1 MSPELISILVL
12 VVVFVI
18 ATTRSVNMGALAFAA
33 AFAVGGL
40 VADLDAD
47 GIFAGFPGD
56 LFVVLVGVTYLF
68 AIARAN
74 GTTDW
79 LVHAAVR
86 LVRGRVAL
94 IPWVMFALT
103 GALTAIGAVSPAAV
117 AIVAPVAL
125 SFAARYGISPL
136 LMGAMVVHG
145 AQAGGFSP
153 ISIYGSIV
161 NGIVEREKLPGN
173 EVVLFLA
180 SLAANLVIAAVV
192 FVVCGGLKLWAR
204 GAVTD
209 SDSAGADPTPAAGS
223 PAQGAGS
230 PAQGAGSPAQGAGS
244 PAQGAGSPAPAAGSP
259 APAAGSPAPAAS
271 NTAPGAG
278 SPAPAASHAVAA
290 ASSPAPAASNP
301 APAAGSRAAGAAR
314 VGAAAPGTAQLRT
327 HPAPAT
333 PTRSPEETRLTPA
346 RTATLTSLLAL
357 VVAVLVFDLDAGLT
371 AITLAVLLSTAWPED
386 SRKATGQ
393 IAWPTVLLICG
404 VLTYVG
410 VLDEMGTI
418 TWAGEGVGG
427 IGVPLLAAV
436 LLCYIGAL
444 VSAFASS
451 VGIMGAL
458 IPLAVPFLERGE
470 IGAIGMIAA
479 LAVSATVVDVS
490 PFSTNGAL
498 VLAAAPDVDRERF
511 FRQLMVYGGIV
522 VAVVPAA
529 AWLVMVVPGWG

>member
-1 MSPELISILVL
+1 MSAELISILVL

-18 ATTRSVNMGALAFAA
+18 ATTRSINMGALAFAA
-33 AFAVGGL
+33 AFGVGEL

-79 LVHAAVR
+79 LVHASIR
-86 LVRGRVAL
+86 LVGGRIAL
-94 IPWVMFALT
+94 IPWVMFVIT

-117 AIVAPVAL
+117 AIVAPIAL

-145 AQAGGFSP
+145 AQGGGFSP

-161 NGIVEREKLPGN
+161 NGIVERENLPGN
-173 EVVLFLA
+173 ELFLFLA
-180 SLAANLVIAAVV
+180 SLVANLIIAAVV
-192 FVVCGGLKLWAR
+192 FVLFGGLKLSRHRAEVSSSN
-204 GAVTD
+204 G
-209 SDSAGADPTPAAGS
+209 SAGDDRGK
-223 PAQGAGS
+223 
-230 PAQGAGSPAQGAGS
+230 
-244 PAQGAGSPAPAAGSP
+244 
-259 APAAGSPAPAAS
+259 
-271 NTAPGAG
+271 
-278 SPAPAASHAVAA
+278 
-290 ASSPAPAASNP
+290 
-301 APAAGSRAAGAAR
+301 
-314 VGAAAPGTAQLRT
+314 GTSLE
-327 HPAPAT
+327 
-333 PTRSPEETRLTPA
+333 SEEDTRLTLP
-346 RTATLTSLLAL
+346 RIATLIALVAL
-357 VVAVLVFDLDAGLT
+357 VVAVLGFDLDAGLT
-371 AITLAVLLSTAWPED
+371 AVTLAVVLSAFWPD
-386 SRKATGQ
+386 TSRKAVSE

-404 VLTYVG
+404 VITYVG
-410 VLDEMGTI
+410 VLEEMGTI
-418 TWAGEGVGG
+418 KWAGEGVGD

-436 LLCYIGAL
+436 LLCYVGAI

-458 IPLAVPFLERGE
+458 IPLAVPFLVQGE
-470 IGAIGMIAA
+470 IGAVGMIAA

-511 FRQLMVYGGIV
+511 FRQLMIYGGVI
-522 VAVVPAA
+522 VAVVPAVV
-529 AWLVMVVPGWG
+529 WLVLVVPGFG

>member
-33 AFAVGGL
+33 AFGVGTL

-56 LFVVLVGVTYLF
+56 LFVVLVGVNYLF

-125 SFAARYGISPL
+125 SFATRYSISPL
-136 LMGAMVVHG
+136 LMGTMVVHG

-161 NGIVEREKLPGN
+161 NGIVEREKLPGS
-173 EVVLFLA
+173 EIGLFLA
-180 SLAANLVIAAVV
+180 SLVANLLIAAVLFAV
-192 FVVCGGLKLWAR
+192 LGGRKLWAR
-204 GAVTD
+204 GAVTPEGD
-209 SDSAGADPTPAAGS
+209 DAPGKAGTGTTGSGSGSNTGSDTGTSAGTG
-223 PAQGAGS
+223 G
-230 PAQGAGSPAQGAGS
+230 
-244 PAQGAGSPAPAAGSP
+244 
-259 APAAGSPAPAAS
+259 
-271 NTAPGAG
+271 TAPT
-278 SPAPAASHAVAA
+278 AVAVR
-290 ASSPAPAASNP
+290 SDRET
-301 APAAGSRAAGAAR
+301 GGAE
-314 VGAAAPGTAQLRT
+314 GTGV
-327 HPAPAT
+327 
-333 PTRSPEETRLTPA
+333 RLTPA
-346 RTATLTSLLAL
+346 RVATLVALVAL
-357 VVAVLVFDLDAGLT
+357 VVAVLGFDLDAGLT
-371 AITLAVLLSTAWPED
+371 AVTLAVVLSTAWPDD
-386 SRKATGQ
+386 SRRAVGE
-393 IAWPTVLLICG
+393 IAWSTVLLICG

-410 VLDEMGTI
+410 VLEEMGTI

-436 LLCYIGAL
+436 LLCYIGAI

-458 IPLAVPFLERGE
+458 IPLAVPFLAQGE
-470 IGAIGMIAA
+470 IGAVGMVAA

-498 VLAAAPDVDRERF
+498 VLAAAPDVDRDRF

-522 VAVVPAA
+522 VAAVPAL
-529 AWLVMVVPGWG
+529 AWLVLVVPGFG

>member
-33 AFAVGGL
+33 AFGVGTL

-86 LVRGRVAL
+86 LVRGRLAL

-117 AIVAPVAL
+117 AIVAPIAL
-125 SFAARYGISPL
+125 SFATRYSISPL
-136 LMGAMVVHG
+136 LMGTMVVHG

-161 NGIVEREKLPGN
+161 NGIVEREKLPGS
-173 EVVLFLA
+173 EIGLFLA
-180 SLAANLVIAAVV
+180 SLVANLLIAAVLFAV
-192 FVVCGGLKLWAR
+192 LGGRKLWAR
-204 GAVTD
+204 GAVPPEDGGT
-209 SDSAGADPTPAAGS
+209 AAGEGAE
-223 PAQGAGS
+223 PTGAGTGTGTGKD
-230 PAQGAGSPAQGAGS
+230 AGTGGA
-244 PAQGAGSPAPAAGSP
+244 APAAV
-259 APAAGSPAPAAS
+259 
-271 NTAPGAG
+271 
-278 SPAPAASHAVAA
+278 AVR
-290 ASSPAPAASNP
+290 PD
-301 APAAGSRAAGAAR
+301 RATG
-314 VGAAAPGTAQLRT
+314 G
-327 HPAPAT
+327 
-333 PTRSPEETRLTPA
+333 PEDTGLRLTPS
-346 RTATLTSLLAL
+346 RIATLVALVAL
-357 VVAVLVFDLDAGLT
+357 VVAVLGFDLDAGLT
-371 AITLAVLLSTAWPED
+371 AVTLAVVLSTAWPDD
-386 SRKATGQ
+386 SRRAVGE
-393 IAWPTVLLICG
+393 IAWSTVLLICG

-410 VLDEMGTI
+410 VLEEMGTI
-418 TWAGEGVGG
+418 AWAGEGVGG

-436 LLCYIGAL
+436 LLCYIGAI

-458 IPLAVPFLERGE
+458 IPLAVPFLAQGE
-470 IGAIGMIAA
+470 IGAAGMVAA

-522 VAVVPAA
+522 VAAVPAL
-529 AWLVMVVPGWG
+529 AWLVLVVPGFG

>member
-33 AFAVGGL
+33 AFGVGTL

-125 SFAARYGISPL
+125 SFATRYSISPL
-136 LMGAMVVHG
+136 LMGTMVVHG

-161 NGIVEREKLPGN
+161 NGIVEREKLPGS
-173 EVVLFLA
+173 EIGLFLA
-180 SLAANLVIAAVV
+180 SLVANLLIAAVLFAV
-192 FVVCGGLKLWAR
+192 LGGRKLWAR
-204 GAVTD
+204 GAVTPEGD
-209 SDSAGADPTPAAGS
+209 GAPGKAGTGTTGSGSGSNTGSDTGTSAGTG
-223 PAQGAGS
+223 GT
-230 PAQGAGSPAQGAGS
+230 
-244 PAQGAGSPAPAAGSP
+244 APAAVAVRSDRETG
-259 APAAGSPAPAAS
+259 
-271 NTAPGAG
+271 GAE
-278 SPAPAASHAVAA
+278 
-290 ASSPAPAASNP
+290 
-301 APAAGSRAAGAAR
+301 
-314 VGAAAPGTAQLRT
+314 GTGV
-327 HPAPAT
+327 
-333 PTRSPEETRLTPA
+333 RLTPA
-346 RTATLTSLLAL
+346 RVATLVALVAL
-357 VVAVLVFDLDAGLT
+357 VVAVLGFDLDAGLT
-371 AITLAVLLSTAWPED
+371 AVTLAVVLSTAWPDD
-386 SRKATGQ
+386 SRRAVGE
-393 IAWPTVLLICG
+393 IAWSTVLLICG

-410 VLDEMGTI
+410 VLEEMGTI

-436 LLCYIGAL
+436 LLCYIGAI

-458 IPLAVPFLERGE
+458 IPLAVPFLAQGE
-470 IGAIGMIAA
+470 IGAVGMVAA

-498 VLAAAPDVDRERF
+498 VLAAAPDVDRDRF

-522 VAVVPAA
+522 VAAVPAL
-529 AWLVMVVPGWG
+529 AWLVLVVPGFG

>member
-33 AFAVGGL
+33 AFAVGEL

-47 GIFAGFPGD
+47 GIFAGFPGS

-79 LVHAAVR
+79 LVHAAIR

-117 AIVAPVAL
+117 AIVAPIAL

-145 AQAGGFSP
+145 AQGGGFSP
-153 ISIYGSIV
+153 ISIYGTIV

-173 EVVLFLA
+173 EIFLFLA
-180 SLAANLVIAAVV
+180 SLVVNLVIAAAV
-192 FVVCGGLKLWAR
+192 FVVFGGPKLWAR
-204 GAVTD
+204 GSVTAED
-209 SDSAGADPTPAAGS
+209 DTGAEGGTNSEGVTEGTGASGSGPKESGTRPSASPSPTP
-223 PAQGAGS
+223 
-230 PAQGAGSPAQGAGS
+230 
-244 PAQGAGSPAPAAGSP
+244 
-259 APAAGSPAPAAS
+259 
-271 NTAPGAG
+271 T
-278 SPAPAASHAVAA
+278 AVAT
-290 ASSPAPAASNP
+290 
-301 APAAGSRAAGAAR
+301 R
-314 VGAAAPGTAQLRT
+314 PGTPDDVVL
-327 HPAPAT
+327 
-333 PTRSPEETRLTPA
+333 LTPA
-346 RTATLTSLLAL
+346 RIATLAALVAL
-357 VVAVLVFDLDAGLT
+357 VVAVLAFDLDAGLT
-371 AITLAVLLSTAWPED
+371 AITLAVVLSTLWPED
-386 SRKATGQ
+386 SRKAVGE
-393 IAWPTVLLICG
+393 IAWSTVLLICG

-418 TWAGEGVGG
+418 KWAGEGVSD

-436 LLCYIGAL
+436 LLCYIGAII
-444 VSAFASS
+444 SAFASS

-458 IPLAVPFLERGE
+458 IPLAVPFLAQGE
-470 IGAIGMIAA
+470 IGAVGMVAA

-522 VAVVPAA
+522 VAVVPAVV
-529 AWLVMVVPGWG
+529 WLVLVVPGIG

>member
-33 AFAVGGL
+33 AFGVGTL

-125 SFAARYGISPL
+125 SFATRYSISPL
-136 LMGAMVVHG
+136 LMGTMVVHG

-161 NGIVEREKLPGN
+161 NGIVEREKLPGS
-173 EVVLFLA
+173 EIGLFLA
-180 SLAANLVIAAVV
+180 SLVANLLIAAVLFAV
-192 FVVCGGLKLWAR
+192 LGGRKLWAR
-204 GAVTD
+204 GAVTPEGD
-209 SDSAGADPTPAAGS
+209 GAPGKAGTGTTGSSSDTGTGTVTSAGTG
-223 PAQGAGS
+223 G
-230 PAQGAGSPAQGAGS
+230 
-244 PAQGAGSPAPAAGSP
+244 
-259 APAAGSPAPAAS
+259 
-271 NTAPGAG
+271 TAPT
-278 SPAPAASHAVAA
+278 AVAVR
-290 ASSPAPAASNP
+290 SDRET
-301 APAAGSRAAGAAR
+301 GGAE
-314 VGAAAPGTAQLRT
+314 GTGV
-327 HPAPAT
+327 
-333 PTRSPEETRLTPA
+333 RLTPA
-346 RTATLTSLLAL
+346 RVATLVALVAL
-357 VVAVLVFDLDAGLT
+357 VVAVLGFDLDAGLT
-371 AITLAVLLSTAWPED
+371 AVTLAVVLSTAWPDD
-386 SRKATGQ
+386 SRRAVGE
-393 IAWPTVLLICG
+393 IAWSTVLLICG

-410 VLDEMGTI
+410 VLEEMGTI

-436 LLCYIGAL
+436 LLCYIGAI

-458 IPLAVPFLERGE
+458 IPLAVPFLAQGE
-470 IGAIGMIAA
+470 IGAVGMVAA

-498 VLAAAPDVDRERF
+498 VLAAAPDVDRDRF

-522 VAVVPAA
+522 VAAVPAL
-529 AWLVMVVPGWG
+529 AWLVLVVPGFG

>member
-33 AFAVGGL
+33 AFGVGTL

-125 SFAARYGISPL
+125 SFATRYSISPL
-136 LMGAMVVHG
+136 LMGTMVVHG

-161 NGIVEREKLPGN
+161 NGIVEREKLPGS
-173 EVVLFLA
+173 EIGLFLA
-180 SLAANLVIAAVV
+180 SLVANLLIAAVLFAV
-192 FVVCGGLKLWAR
+192 LGGRKLWAR
-204 GAVTD
+204 GAVTPEGD
-209 SDSAGADPTPAAGS
+209 GTPGKAGTGTTGSGSDTGTGTGTSAGTG
-223 PAQGAGS
+223 G
-230 PAQGAGSPAQGAGS
+230 
-244 PAQGAGSPAPAAGSP
+244 
-259 APAAGSPAPAAS
+259 
-271 NTAPGAG
+271 TAPT
-278 SPAPAASHAVAA
+278 AVAVR
-290 ASSPAPAASNP
+290 SDRET
-301 APAAGSRAAGAAR
+301 GGAE
-314 VGAAAPGTAQLRT
+314 GTGV
-327 HPAPAT
+327 
-333 PTRSPEETRLTPA
+333 RLTPA
-346 RTATLTSLLAL
+346 RVATLVALVAL
-357 VVAVLVFDLDAGLT
+357 VVAVLGFDLDAGLT
-371 AITLAVLLSTAWPED
+371 AVTLAVVLSTAWPDD
-386 SRKATGQ
+386 SRRAVGE
-393 IAWPTVLLICG
+393 IAWSTVLLICG

-410 VLDEMGTI
+410 VLEEMGTI

-436 LLCYIGAL
+436 LLCYIGAI

-458 IPLAVPFLERGE
+458 IPLAVPFLAQGE
-470 IGAIGMIAA
+470 IGAVGMVAA

-498 VLAAAPDVDRERF
+498 VLAAAPDVDRDRF

-522 VAVVPAA
+522 VAAVPVL
-529 AWLVMVVPGWG
+529 AWLVLVVPGFG

>member
-33 AFAVGGL
+33 AFGVGGL

-103 GALTAIGAVSPAAV
+103 GVLTAIGAVSPAAV
-117 AIVAPVAL
+117 AIVAPIAL

-153 ISIYGSIV
+153 ISIYGTIV

-180 SLAANLVIAAVV
+180 SLAANLVIAGVV

-204 GAVTD
+204 GAVDEPGDDDTD
-209 SDSAGADPTPAAGS
+209 SDV
-223 PAQGAGS
+223 
-230 PAQGAGSPAQGAGS
+230 
-244 PAQGAGSPAPAAGSP
+244 
-259 APAAGSPAPAAS
+259 
-271 NTAPGAG
+271 NAPGG
-278 SPAPAASHAVAA
+278 VSV
-290 ASSPAPAASNP
+290 
-301 APAAGSRAAGAAR
+301 
-314 VGAAAPGTAQLRT
+314 PGT
-327 HPAPAT
+327 
-333 PTRSPEETRLTPA
+333 TRLTAA

-357 VVAVLVFDLDAGLT
+357 VIAVLVLDLDAGLT
-371 AITLAVLLSTAWPED
+371 AITLAVVLSTLWPED
-386 SRKATGQ
+386 SRKAVGQ

-404 VLTYVG
+404 VLTYIG

-470 IGAIGMIAA
+470 IGAVGMVAA

>member
-12 VVVFVI
+12 AVVFVI
-18 ATTRSVNMGALAFAA
+18 ATTRSINMGALAFAA
-33 AFAVGGL
+33 AFAVGTL

-68 AIARAN
+68 AIARSN

-79 LVHAAVR
+79 LVHASVR

-117 AIVAPVAL
+117 AIVAPIAL

-145 AQAGGFSP
+145 AQGGGFSP

-173 EVVLFLA
+173 EVTLFLA
-180 SLAANLVIAAVV
+180 SLIVNLVIAAVV
-192 FVVCGGLKLWAR
+192 FVACGGLRLWRQGSVTEVDGGALKGR
-204 GAVTD
+204 GELRD
-209 SDSAGADPTPAAGS
+209 QPQPTGT
-223 PAQGAGS
+223 G
-230 PAQGAGSPAQGAGS
+230 
-244 PAQGAGSPAPAAGSP
+244 
-259 APAAGSPAPAAS
+259 
-271 NTAPGAG
+271 TT
-278 SPAPAASHAVAA
+278 
-290 ASSPAPAASNP
+290 
-301 APAAGSRAAGAAR
+301 
-314 VGAAAPGTAQLRT
+314 AAPGTHPSPTATATREAT
-327 HPAPAT
+327 PAPT
-333 PTRSPEETRLTPA
+333 SSLPLTPP
-346 RTATLTSLLAL
+346 RIATLLSLVAL
-357 VVAVLVFDLDAGLT
+357 VVAVLVLDLDAGLT
-371 AITLAVLLSTAWPED
+371 AITLAVVLSAIWPD
-386 SRKATGQ
+386 GSRKAVGE

-436 LLCYIGAL
+436 LLCYIGAI

-458 IPLAVPFLERGE
+458 IPLAVPFLAQGE
-470 IGAIGMIAA
+470 IGAVGMVAA

-522 VAVVPAA
+522 VAVVPAVV
-529 AWLVMVVPGWG
+529 WLLMVVPGWG

>member
-1 MSPELISILVL
+1 MSPELVSILVL

-33 AFAVGGL
+33 AFGVGTL

-117 AIVAPVAL
+117 AIVAPIAL
-125 SFAARYGISPL
+125 SFATRYAISPL
-136 LMGAMVVHG
+136 LMGTMVVHG

-161 NGIVEREKLPGN
+161 NGIVEREGLPGS
-173 EVVLFLA
+173 EVTLFLA
-180 SLAANLVIAAVV
+180 SLIANLLIAGVLFAL
-192 FVVCGGLKLWAR
+192 FGGRKLWAR
-204 GAVTD
+204 GSVPPDGATGEGDAGFADGETPGPGTDATSGTATGPVT
-209 SDSAGADPTPAAGS
+209 SGATPA
-223 PAQGAGS
+223 
-230 PAQGAGSPAQGAGS
+230 
-244 PAQGAGSPAPAAGSP
+244 
-259 APAAGSPAPAAS
+259 
-271 NTAPGAG
+271 T
-278 SPAPAASHAVAA
+278 
-290 ASSPAPAASNP
+290 
-301 APAAGSRAAGAAR
+301 
-314 VGAAAPGTAQLRT
+314 
-327 HPAPAT
+327 PAT
-333 PTRSPEETRLTPA
+333 PTAPASPTAVAVRPGREAGDTGGTGGTGGIIRLTPA
-346 RTATLTSLLAL
+346 RIATLTALVAL
-357 VVAVLVFDLDAGLT
+357 VVAVLGFDLDAGLT
-371 AITLAVLLSTAWPED
+371 AVTLAVVLSTAWPDD
-386 SRKATGQ
+386 SRRAVGE
-393 IAWPTVLLICG
+393 IAWSTVLLICG

-410 VLDEMGTI
+410 VLEEMGTI

-436 LLCYIGAL
+436 LLCYIGAV

-458 IPLAVPFLERGE
+458 IPLAVPFLAQGE
-470 IGAIGMIAA
+470 IGAVGMVAA

-522 VAVVPAA
+522 VAAVPAL
-529 AWLVMVVPGWG
+529 AWLVLVVPGLG

>member
-1 MSPELISILVL
+1 MSPELVSILVL

-18 ATTRSVNMGALAFAA
+18 ATTRSVNMGALAFTA
-33 AFAVGGL
+33 AFGVGTL

-117 AIVAPVAL
+117 AIVAPIAL
-125 SFAARYGISPL
+125 SFATRYAISPL
-136 LMGAMVVHG
+136 LMGTMVVHG

-161 NGIVEREKLPGN
+161 NGIVEREGLPGS
-173 EVVLFLA
+173 EVTLFLA
-180 SLAANLVIAAVV
+180 SLIANLLIAGVLFAL
-192 FVVCGGLKLWAR
+192 FGGRKLWAR
-204 GAVTD
+204 GSVPTD
-209 SDSAGADPTPAAGS
+209 GATGEGDAGFADGETPDPGTDATSGTAT
-223 PAQGAGS
+223 GAGPVTS
-230 PAQGAGSPAQGAGS
+230 GA
-244 PAQGAGSPAPAAGSP
+244 
-259 APAAGSPAPAAS
+259 
-271 NTAPGAG
+271 T
-278 SPAPAASHAVAA
+278 
-290 ASSPAPAASNP
+290 
-301 APAAGSRAAGAAR
+301 
-314 VGAAAPGTAQLRT
+314 
-327 HPAPAT
+327 PAT
-333 PTRSPEETRLTPA
+333 PASPTAVAVRPGREAGDTGSTGDTGGTAGIIRLTPA
-346 RTATLTSLLAL
+346 RIATLTALVAL
-357 VVAVLVFDLDAGLT
+357 VVAVLGFDLDAGLT
-371 AITLAVLLSTAWPED
+371 AVTLAVVLSTAWPDD
-386 SRKATGQ
+386 SRRAVGE
-393 IAWPTVLLICG
+393 IAWSTVLLICG

-410 VLDEMGTI
+410 VLEEMGTI

-436 LLCYIGAL
+436 LLCYIGAV

-458 IPLAVPFLERGE
+458 IPLAVPFLAQGE
-470 IGAIGMIAA
+470 IGAVGMVAA

-522 VAVVPAA
+522 VAAVPAL
-529 AWLVMVVPGWG
+529 AWLVLVVPGLG

>member
-33 AFAVGGL
+33 AFGVGTL

-117 AIVAPVAL
+117 AIVAPIAL
-125 SFAARYGISPL
+125 SFATRYSISPL
-136 LMGAMVVHG
+136 LMGTMVVHG

-161 NGIVEREKLPGN
+161 NGIVEREKLPGS
-173 EVVLFLA
+173 EIGLFLA
-180 SLAANLVIAAVV
+180 SLVANLLIAAVLFAV
-192 FVVCGGLKLWAR
+192 LGGRKLWAR
-204 GAVTD
+204 GAVAPEDGGVPGQGTA
-209 SDSAGADPTPAAGS
+209 SAGTGS
-223 PAQGAGS
+223 STSGSGTGTGGTGTSGSGTGTGGTGAGT
-230 PAQGAGSPAQGAGS
+230 GTGTGG
-244 PAQGAGSPAPAAGSP
+244 
-259 APAAGSPAPAAS
+259 
-271 NTAPGAG
+271 TATA
-278 SPAPAASHAVAA
+278 AVAVRPEQETGGA
-290 ASSPAPAASNP
+290 EGTGIRLNP
-301 APAAGSRAAGAAR
+301 ARI
-314 VGAAAPGTAQLRT
+314 
-327 HPAPAT
+327 
-333 PTRSPEETRLTPA
+333 
-346 RTATLTSLLAL
+346 ATLVALVAL
-357 VVAVLVFDLDAGLT
+357 VVAVLGFDLDAGLT
-371 AITLAVLLSTAWPED
+371 AVTLAVVLSTAWPDD
-386 SRKATGQ
+386 SRRAVGE
-393 IAWPTVLLICG
+393 IAWSTVLLICG

-410 VLDEMGTI
+410 VLEEMGTI

-436 LLCYIGAL
+436 LLCYIGAI

-458 IPLAVPFLERGE
+458 IPLAVPFLAQGE
-470 IGAIGMIAA
+470 IGAVGMVAA

-498 VLAAAPDVDRERF
+498 VLAAAPDVDRDRF
-511 FRQLMVYGGIV
+511 FRQLMIYGGIV
-522 VAVVPAA
+522 VAAVPVL
-529 AWLVMVVPGWG
+529 AWLVLVVPGFG

>member
-33 AFAVGGL
+33 AFGVGTL

-117 AIVAPVAL
+117 AIVAPIAL
-125 SFAARYGISPL
+125 SFATRYAISPL
-136 LMGAMVVHG
+136 LMGTMVVHG

-161 NGIVEREKLPGN
+161 NGIVEREGLPGS
-173 EVVLFLA
+173 EVTLFLA
-180 SLAANLVIAAVV
+180 SLIANLVIASVL
-192 FVVCGGLKLWAR
+192 FVLFGGRKLWAR
-204 GAVTD
+204 GSVTPED
-209 SDSAGADPTPAAGS
+209 GGAAGKGS
-223 PAQGAGS
+223 EPTGTGTSTGTGTGTGAGGTS
-230 PAQGAGSPAQGAGS
+230 TGAGGTAPTAVAVRPDQDTDGTGAG
-244 PAQGAGSPAPAAGSP
+244 P
-259 APAAGSPAPAAS
+259 
-271 NTAPGAG
+271 
-278 SPAPAASHAVAA
+278 
-290 ASSPAPAASNP
+290 
-301 APAAGSRAAGAAR
+301 
-314 VGAAAPGTAQLRT
+314 
-327 HPAPAT
+327 
-333 PTRSPEETRLTPA
+333 RLTPA
-346 RTATLTSLLAL
+346 RIATLAALVAL
-357 VVAVLVFDLDAGLT
+357 VVAVLGFDLDAGLT
-371 AITLAVLLSTAWPED
+371 AVSLAVVLSTAWPDD
-386 SRKATGQ
+386 SRRAVGE
-393 IAWPTVLLICG
+393 IAWSTVLLICG

-410 VLDEMGTI
+410 VLEEMGTI

-436 LLCYIGAL
+436 LLCYIGAI

-458 IPLAVPFLERGE
+458 IPLAVPFLAQGE
-470 IGAIGMIAA
+470 IGAVGMVAA

-498 VLAAAPDVDRERF
+498 VLAAAPEADRERF

-522 VAVVPAA
+522 VAVVPAL
-529 AWLVMVVPGWG
+529 AWLVLVVPGFG

>member
-1 MSPELISILVL
+1 MSSELISILVL

-33 AFAVGGL
+33 AFGVGEL

-79 LVHAAVR
+79 LVQASIR

-94 IPWVMFALT
+94 IPWVMFAIT

-117 AIVAPVAL
+117 AIVAPIAL
-125 SFAARYGISPL
+125 SFAVRHGISPL
-136 LMGAMVVHG
+136 LMGVMVVHG

-153 ISIYGSIV
+153 ISIYGTIV

-173 EVVLFLA
+173 EIALFLA
-180 SLAANLVIAAVV
+180 SLFTNLVIAAVV
-192 FVVCGGLKLWAR
+192 FVLFGGLKLWR
-204 GAVTD
+204 QGAVAMD
-209 SDSAGADPTPAAGS
+209 GAAG
-223 PAQGAGS
+223 
-230 PAQGAGSPAQGAGS
+230 
-244 PAQGAGSPAPAAGSP
+244 
-259 APAAGSPAPAAS
+259 
-271 NTAPGAG
+271 PGAG
-278 SPAPAASHAVAA
+278 PGAGTDTGTDGAR
-290 ASSPAPAASNP
+290 SSE
-301 APAAGSRAAGAAR
+301 G
-314 VGAAAPGTAQLRT
+314 APGSPGTSTGASGGTGTGTGTDTAT
-327 HPAPAT
+327 SPTAT
-333 PTRSPEETRLTPA
+333 ALATRPETPGALRLTPA
-346 RTATLTSLLAL
+346 RIATLVALVAL
-357 VVAVLVFDLDAGLT
+357 VVAVLGFDLDAGLT

-386 SRKATGQ
+386 SRRAVGQ
-393 IAWPTVLLICG
+393 IAWSTVLLICG

-410 VLDEMGTI
+410 VLQEMGTI
-418 TWAGEGVGG
+418 KWAGEGVGG
-427 IGVPLLAAV
+427 IGIPLLAAF
-436 LLCYIGAL
+436 LLCYIGAI

-458 IPLAVPFLERGE
+458 IPLAVPFLAQGE
-470 IGAIGMIAA
+470 IGAVGMVAA

-511 FRQLMVYGGIV
+511 LRQLMVYGGIV
-522 VAVVPAA
+522 VAVVPAVV
-529 AWLVMVVPGWG
+529 WLVMVVPGFG

>member
-33 AFAVGGL
+33 AFAVGEL

-79 LVHAAVR
+79 LVHASIR

-94 IPWVMFALT
+94 IPWVMFAIT

-117 AIVAPVAL
+117 AIVAPIAL

-145 AQAGGFSP
+145 AQGGGFSP
-153 ISIYGSIV
+153 ISIYGTIV
-161 NGIVEREKLPGN
+161 NGIVEREHLPGN
-173 EVVLFLA
+173 EVFLFLA
-180 SLAANLVIAAVV
+180 SLIVSLVIAGVM
-192 FVVCGGLKLWAR
+192 FVLFGGLKLWAQGAVPLDEAAGPAGAPDKR
-204 GAVTD
+204 DAPDDGTGTTPSSGAVT
-209 SDSAGADPTPAAGS
+209 SSGTR
-223 PAQGAGS
+223 
-230 PAQGAGSPAQGAGS
+230 
-244 PAQGAGSPAPAAGSP
+244 
-259 APAAGSPAPAAS
+259 
-271 NTAPGAG
+271 T
-278 SPAPAASHAVAA
+278 AVATRTE
-290 ASSPAPAASNP
+290 APD
-301 APAAGSRAAGAAR
+301 
-314 VGAAAPGTAQLRT
+314 T
-327 HPAPAT
+327 
-333 PTRSPEETRLTPA
+333 TRLTPA
-346 RTATLTSLLAL
+346 RIATLTALVAL
-357 VVAVLVFDLDAGLT
+357 VVAVLAFDLDAGLT
-371 AITLAVLLSTAWPED
+371 SITLAVILSAAWPED
-386 SRKATGQ
+386 SRKAVGQ
-393 IAWPTVLLICG
+393 IAWSTVLLICG

-410 VLDEMGTI
+410 VLEEIGTI
-418 TWAGEGVGG
+418 KWAGEGVGG

-436 LLCYIGAL
+436 LLCYIGAI

-458 IPLAVPFLERGE
+458 IPLAVPFLAQGE
-470 IGAIGMIAA
+470 IGAVGMVAA

-511 FRQLMVYGGIV
+511 FRQLMIYGGIV
-522 VAVVPAA
+522 VAVVPAVV
-529 AWLVMVVPGWG
+529 WLVLVVPGFG

>member
-33 AFAVGGL
+33 AFGVGTL

-79 LVHAAVR
+79 LVHASVR

-117 AIVAPVAL
+117 AIVAPIAL
-125 SFAARYGISPL
+125 SFATRYGISPL
-136 LMGAMVVHG
+136 LMGTMVVHG

-161 NGIVEREKLPGN
+161 NGIVEREKLPGS
-173 EVVLFLA
+173 EVGLFFA
-180 SLAANLVIAAVV
+180 SLVANLLIAAVLFAV
-192 FVVCGGLKLWAR
+192 LGGRKLWAQ
-204 GAVTD
+204 GAVPD
-209 SDSAGADPTPAAGS
+209 GGDADGTGDGGGSSGSGDAKSTGESTGETTGTGTGGVTGTASSPGPTAVAVRPE
-223 PAQGAGS
+223 
-230 PAQGAGSPAQGAGS
+230 
-244 PAQGAGSPAPAAGSP
+244 
-259 APAAGSPAPAAS
+259 
-271 NTAPGAG
+271 PGAG
-278 SPAPAASHAVAA
+278 GGLGGTVL
-290 ASSPAPAASNP
+290 NP
-301 APAAGSRAAGAAR
+301 ARI
-314 VGAAAPGTAQLRT
+314 
-327 HPAPAT
+327 
-333 PTRSPEETRLTPA
+333 
-346 RTATLTSLLAL
+346 ATLVALVAL
-357 VVAVLVFDLDAGLT
+357 VVAVLGFDLDAGLT
-371 AITLAVLLSTAWPED
+371 AVTLAVVLSAAWPDD
-386 SRKATGQ
+386 SRRAVGE
-393 IAWPTVLLICG
+393 IAWSTVLLICG

-410 VLDEMGTI
+410 VLEEMGTI

-436 LLCYIGAL
+436 LLCYIGAI

-458 IPLAVPFLERGE
+458 IPLAVPFLAQGE
-470 IGAIGMIAA
+470 IGAVGMVAA

-498 VLAAAPDVDRERF
+498 VLAAAPDVDRDRF

-522 VAVVPAA
+522 VAVVPALV
-529 AWLVMVVPGWG
+529 WLVLVVPGFG

>member
-1 MSPELISILVL
+1 MSPELLSVLVL
-12 VVVFVI
+12 AVVFVI

-33 AFAVGGL
+33 AFGVGTL

-47 GIFAGFPGD
+47 GVFAGFPGD

-68 AIARAN
+68 ALARAN

-86 LVRGRVAL
+86 AVRGRVAL

-117 AIVAPVAL
+117 AIVAPIAL
-125 SFAARYGISPL
+125 SFASRYGISPL

-161 NGIVEREKLPGN
+161 NGIVEREKLPGS
-173 EVVLFLA
+173 EITLFLA
-180 SLAANLVIAAVV
+180 SLLANLVIAAVV
-192 FVVCGGLKLWAR
+192 FAVCGGPKLWR
-204 GAVTD
+204 QGAVVETGTAAAKGDAGTD
-209 SDSAGADPTPAAGS
+209 SDSGS
-223 PAQGAGS
+223 GAGGS
-230 PAQGAGSPAQGAGS
+230 GTGGAGTRT
-244 PAQGAGSPAPAAGSP
+244 APAATVTRTD
-259 APAAGSPAPAAS
+259 AVPAAVPL
-271 NTAPGAG
+271 TAP
-278 SPAPAASHAVAA
+278 V
-290 ASSPAPAASNP
+290 
-301 APAAGSRAAGAAR
+301 
-314 VGAAAPGTAQLRT
+314 V
-327 HPAPAT
+327 
-333 PTRSPEETRLTPA
+333 
-346 RTATLTSLLAL
+346 ATLVCLVAL
-357 VVAVLVFDLDAGLT
+357 VVAVLGFDLDAGLT
-371 AITLAVLLSTAWPED
+371 AITLAVVLSTVWPDD
-386 SRKATGQ
+386 SRRAVTE

-436 LLCYIGAL
+436 LLCYIGAI

-458 IPLAVPFLERGE
+458 IPLAVPFLAQGE
-470 IGAIGMIAA
+470 IGAVGMVAA

-511 FRQLMVYGGIV
+511 FRQLMAYGGIV
-522 VAVVPAA
+522 VAAVPAVV
-529 AWLVMVVPGWG
+529 WLVMVVPGWG

>member
-1 MSPELISILVL
+1 MSPELISVLVL
-12 VVVFVI
+12 AVVFVI

-33 AFAVGGL
+33 AFGVGTL

-47 GIFAGFPGD
+47 GVFAGFPGD

-86 LVRGRVAL
+86 MVRGRVAL

-117 AIVAPVAL
+117 AIVAPIAL
-125 SFAARYGISPL
+125 SFAARYRISPL

-161 NGIVEREKLPGN
+161 NGIVEREKLPGS
-173 EVVLFLA
+173 EVTLFLA
-180 SLAANLVIAAVV
+180 SLLVNLVIAAVV
-192 FVVCGGLKLWAR
+192 FVVCGGLKLWRR
-204 GAVTD
+204 GAVTGEALPAPGGTGAD
-209 SDSAGADPTPAAGS
+209 DGPATGGPGTGGTGTGGAGAEAGTRT
-223 PAQGAGS
+223 A
-230 PAQGAGSPAQGAGS
+230 
-244 PAQGAGSPAPAAGSP
+244 PAPAPTAVATRPEAPPAG
-259 APAAGSPAPAAS
+259 AL
-271 NTAPGAG
+271 TAP
-278 SPAPAASHAVAA
+278 V
-290 ASSPAPAASNP
+290 
-301 APAAGSRAAGAAR
+301 
-314 VGAAAPGTAQLRT
+314 V
-327 HPAPAT
+327 
-333 PTRSPEETRLTPA
+333 
-346 RTATLTSLLAL
+346 ATLVSLVAL
-357 VVAVLVFDLDAGLT
+357 VVAVLGFDLDAGLT
-371 AITLAVLLSTAWPED
+371 AITLAVVLSAAWPED
-386 SRKATGQ
+386 SRRAVGQ

-436 LLCYIGAL
+436 LLCYIGAI

-458 IPLAVPFLERGE
+458 IPLAVPFLAQGE
-470 IGAIGMIAA
+470 IGAVGMVAA

-511 FRQLMVYGGIV
+511 FRQLMAYGGIV
-522 VAVVPAA
+522 VAAVPAA
-529 AWLVMVVPGWG
+529 VWLVMVVPGWG

>member
-1 MSPELISILVL
+1 MSAELISILVL

-18 ATTRSVNMGALAFAA
+18 ATTRSINMGALAFAA
-33 AFAVGGL
+33 AFGVGEL

-79 LVHAAVR
+79 LVHAAIR
-86 LVRGRVAL
+86 LVRGRIAL
-94 IPWVMFALT
+94 IPWVMFAIT

-117 AIVAPVAL
+117 AIVAPIAL

-136 LMGAMVVHG
+136 LMGALVVHG

-161 NGIVEREKLPGN
+161 NGVVERENLPGN
-173 EVVLFLA
+173 ELVLFFA
-180 SLAANLVIAAVV
+180 SLVVNLIIAAIV
-192 FVVCGGLKLWAR
+192 FVLFGGLKLKGR
-204 GAVTD
+204 DLESEGDGRTK
-209 SDSAGADPTPAAGS
+209 GN
-223 PAQGAGS
+223 GAGEL
-230 PAQGAGSPAQGAGS
+230 
-244 PAQGAGSPAPAAGSP
+244 AAD
-259 APAAGSPAPAAS
+259 AA
-271 NTAPGAG
+271 
-278 SPAPAASHAVAA
+278 H
-290 ASSPAPAASNP
+290 
-301 APAAGSRAAGAAR
+301 
-314 VGAAAPGTAQLRT
+314 
-327 HPAPAT
+327 
-333 PTRSPEETRLTPA
+333 LTPA
-346 RTATLTSLLAL
+346 RTATLTALAAL
-357 VVAVLVFDLDAGLT
+357 VVAVLVFDLDAGLS
-371 AITLAVLLSTAWPED
+371 AITLAVILSAFWPD
-386 SRKATGQ
+386 ASRKAVTEV
-393 IAWPTVLLICG
+393 AWPTVLLICG

-410 VLDEMGTI
+410 VLEEMGTI
-418 TWAGEGVGG
+418 EYAGNAVGD

-436 LLCYIGAL
+436 LLCYIAAII
-444 VSAFASS
+444 SAFASS

-458 IPLAVPFLERGE
+458 IPLAVPFLAQGE
-470 IGAIGMIAA
+470 IGAVGMIAA

-522 VAVVPAA
+522 VAAVPAA
-529 AWLVMVVPGWG
+529 VWLVMVVPGFG

>member
-33 AFAVGGL
+33 AFGVGTL

-125 SFAARYGISPL
+125 SFATRYSISPL
-136 LMGAMVVHG
+136 LMGTMVVHG

-161 NGIVEREKLPGN
+161 NGIVEREKLPGS
-173 EVVLFLA
+173 EIGLFLA
-180 SLAANLVIAAVV
+180 SLVANLLIAAVLFAV
-192 FVVCGGLKLWAR
+192 LGGRKLWAR
-204 GAVTD
+204 GAVTPEGD
-209 SDSAGADPTPAAGS
+209 GAPGKAGTGTTGSGSGSNTGSDTGTSAGTG
-223 PAQGAGS
+223 GT
-230 PAQGAGSPAQGAGS
+230 
-244 PAQGAGSPAPAAGSP
+244 APAAVAVRSDRETG
-259 APAAGSPAPAAS
+259 
-271 NTAPGAG
+271 GAE
-278 SPAPAASHAVAA
+278 
-290 ASSPAPAASNP
+290 
-301 APAAGSRAAGAAR
+301 
-314 VGAAAPGTAQLRT
+314 GTGV
-327 HPAPAT
+327 
-333 PTRSPEETRLTPA
+333 RLTPA
-346 RTATLTSLLAL
+346 RVATLVALVAL
-357 VVAVLVFDLDAGLT
+357 VVAVLGFDLDAGLT
-371 AITLAVLLSTAWPED
+371 AVTLAVVLSTAWPD
-386 SRKATGQ
+386 ASRRAVGE
-393 IAWPTVLLICG
+393 IAWSTVLLICG

-410 VLDEMGTI
+410 VLEEMGTI

-436 LLCYIGAL
+436 LLCYIGAI

-458 IPLAVPFLERGE
+458 IPLAVPFLAQGE
-470 IGAIGMIAA
+470 IGAVGMVAA

-498 VLAAAPDVDRERF
+498 VLAAAPDVDRDRF

-522 VAVVPAA
+522 VAAVPAL
-529 AWLVMVVPGWG
+529 AWLVLVVPGFG

>member
-33 AFAVGGL
+33 AFGVGTL

-79 LVHAAVR
+79 LVHASVR

-117 AIVAPVAL
+117 AIVAPIAL
-125 SFAARYGISPL
+125 SFATRYGISPL
-136 LMGAMVVHG
+136 LMGTMVVHG

-161 NGIVEREKLPGN
+161 NGIVEREKLPGS
-173 EVVLFLA
+173 EVGLFFA
-180 SLAANLVIAAVV
+180 SLVANLLIAAVLFAV
-192 FVVCGGLKLWAR
+192 LGGRKLWAQ
-204 GAVTD
+204 GAVPD
-209 SDSAGADPTPAAGS
+209 GGDADGTGDGGGS
-223 PAQGAGS
+223 SGS
-230 PAQGAGSPAQGAGS
+230 GDAKSTGESTGETTGTGT
-244 PAQGAGSPAPAAGSP
+244 GGVTG
-259 APAAGSPAPAAS
+259 
-271 NTAPGAG
+271 T
-278 SPAPAASHAVAA
+278 
-290 ASSPAPAASNP
+290 ASSPGPTAVAVRPEPGVGGGLGGTVLNP
-301 APAAGSRAAGAAR
+301 ARI
-314 VGAAAPGTAQLRT
+314 
-327 HPAPAT
+327 
-333 PTRSPEETRLTPA
+333 
-346 RTATLTSLLAL
+346 ATLVALVAL
-357 VVAVLVFDLDAGLT
+357 VVAVLGFDLDAGLT
-371 AITLAVLLSTAWPED
+371 AVTLAVVLSAAWPDD
-386 SRKATGQ
+386 SRRAVGE
-393 IAWPTVLLICG
+393 IAWSTVLLICG

-410 VLDEMGTI
+410 VLEEMGTI

-436 LLCYIGAL
+436 LLCYIGAI

-458 IPLAVPFLERGE
+458 IPLAVPFLAQGE
-470 IGAIGMIAA
+470 IGAVGMVAA

-498 VLAAAPDVDRERF
+498 VLAAAPDVDRDRF

-522 VAVVPAA
+522 VAVVPALV
-529 AWLVMVVPGWG
+529 WLVLVVPGFG

>member
-1 MSPELISILVL
+1 MSPELVSILVL

-33 AFAVGGL
+33 AFGVGTL

-86 LVRGRVAL
+86 LVRGRIAL

-103 GALTAIGAVSPAAV
+103 GVLTAIGAVSPAAV
-117 AIVAPVAL
+117 AIVAPIAL
-125 SFAARYGISPL
+125 SFATRYAISPL
-136 LMGAMVVHG
+136 LMGTMVVHG

-161 NGIVEREKLPGN
+161 NGIVEREDLPGS
-173 EVVLFLA
+173 EVGLFLA
-180 SLAANLVIAAVV
+180 SLIANLLIASVLFAVL
-192 FVVCGGLKLWAR
+192 GGRKLWAR
-204 GAVTD
+204 GSVPVD
-209 SDSAGADPTPAAGS
+209 GATGTTEATGT
-223 PAQGAGS
+223 GAG
-230 PAQGAGSPAQGAGS
+230 GG
-244 PAQGAGSPAPAAGSP
+244 
-259 APAAGSPAPAAS
+259 
-271 NTAPGAG
+271 PGAG
-278 SPAPAASHAVAA
+278 AEKGTGTAGTAPTAVAVR
-290 ASSPAPAASNP
+290 PDHDTD
-301 APAAGSRAAGAAR
+301 GTGGA
-314 VGAAAPGTAQLRT
+314 
-327 HPAPAT
+327 
-333 PTRSPEETRLTPA
+333 TRLTPA
-346 RTATLTSLLAL
+346 RIATLVALVAL
-357 VVAVLVFDLDAGLT
+357 VVAVLGFDLDAGLT
-371 AITLAVLLSTAWPED
+371 AVSLAVVLSTAWPDD
-386 SRKATGQ
+386 SRRAVGE
-393 IAWPTVLLICG
+393 IAWSTVLLICG

-410 VLDEMGTI
+410 VLEEMGTI

-436 LLCYIGAL
+436 LLCYIGAI

-458 IPLAVPFLERGE
+458 IPLAVPFLAQGE
-470 IGAIGMIAA
+470 IGAVGMVAA

-498 VLAAAPDVDRERF
+498 VLAAAPDVDRDRF

-522 VAVVPAA
+522 VAAVPAL
-529 AWLVMVVPGWG
+529 AWLVLVVPGFG

>member
-1 MSPELISILVL
+1 MSAELISILVL

-18 ATTRSVNMGALAFAA
+18 ATTRSINMGALAFAA
-33 AFAVGGL
+33 AFGVGEL

-79 LVHAAVR
+79 LVHASIR
-86 LVRGRVAL
+86 LVRGRIAL
-94 IPWVMFALT
+94 IPWVMFAIT

-117 AIVAPVAL
+117 AIVAPIAL
-125 SFAARYGISPL
+125 SFAAQYGISPL

-145 AQAGGFSP
+145 AQGGGFSP

-161 NGIVEREKLPGN
+161 NGIVEREKLPGS
-173 EVVLFLA
+173 ELTLFLA
-180 SLAANLVIAAVV
+180 SLVANLLIAGVV
-192 FVVCGGLKLWAR
+192 FVLCGGLKLSSKQR
-204 GAVTD
+204 GQADGGTKATD
-209 SDSAGADPTPAAGS
+209 GEKGPDGERGS
-223 PAQGAGS
+223 
-230 PAQGAGSPAQGAGS
+230 
-244 PAQGAGSPAPAAGSP
+244 
-259 APAAGSPAPAAS
+259 
-271 NTAPGAG
+271 
-278 SPAPAASHAVAA
+278 
-290 ASSPAPAASNP
+290 
-301 APAAGSRAAGAAR
+301 
-314 VGAAAPGTAQLRT
+314 
-327 HPAPAT
+327 
-333 PTRSPEETRLTPA
+333 TRLTPV
-346 RTATLTSLLAL
+346 RIATLAALVAL

-371 AITLAVLLSTAWPED
+371 SVTLAVFLSAFWPD
-386 SRKATGQ
+386 TSRKAVGE

-410 VLDEMGTI
+410 VLEEMGTI
-418 TWAGEGVGG
+418 DYAGNAVGDIG
-427 IGVPLLAAV
+427 IPLLAAV
-436 LLCYIGAL
+436 LLCYIGAII
-444 VSAFASS
+444 SAFASS

-458 IPLAVPFLERGE
+458 IPLAVPFLAQGE
-470 IGAIGMIAA
+470 IGAIGMVAA
-479 LAVSATVVDVS
+479 LAISATVVDVS

-529 AWLVMVVPGWG
+529 AWLLLVVPGFG